1 MKIEKMKDYISLHM
15 ILFLYSIGA
24 LLSKLAAGYDFL
36 SIGFISLYTG
46 VLIICLLYALL
57 WQQILKK
64 MTLFTTYANKAVTV
78 IWGLVWGRLIFK
90 EHISGANIAGTF
102 IIIIGI
108 CIVASGEKQ

>member
-15 ILFLYSIGA
+15 ILLLYSIGA

-108 CIVASGEKQ
+108 CIVASGEK